1 MAISKIQILDNIYD
15 FTVPSLEE
23 KIGDLT
29 RQLDIIK
36 AKLEGIECTEYA
48 TKADIYAIMDQF
60 RSETK
65 VTIENPEQKFDLEI
79 FEVIEASN
87 PFLQNLK

>member
-36 AKLEGIECTEYA
+36 AKCYYNDKE
-48 TKADIYAIMDQF
+48 
-60 RSETK
+60 R
-65 VTIENPEQKFDLEI
+65 
-79 FEVIEASN
+79 VIPMN
-87 PFLQNLK
+87 R